1 MEGEGVRLVAVSPEK
16 REAVKEIGRDCGREE
31 DRLRGRKSFPS
42 LDPVRPNL
50 QSMCPVVFE
59 EFLASSAREIE
70 EKGFRWENLEEGAG
84 GRAPTFAPGAKGGR
98 KEMDL
103 LK

>member
-42 LDPVRPNL
+42 LDPVRPDL
-50 QSMCPVVFE
+50 QRMRPIVFE
-59 EFLASSAREIE
+59 EFLASSSREIE

-84 GRAPTFAPGAKGGR
+84 GRAPASLPGRREAGR
-98 KEMDL
+98 RWTS
-103 LK
+103 